1 MSNESKQ
8 FGPWIHAPPFFPSRK
23 NVIKVP
29 GFYTRRGQEPS
40 TTPPPA
46 MGKPPVFVVRTG
58 KLAPEIIRAENEGTV
73 NGQQGINDTDTQ
85 ENIMRD
91 SRRNSNNSGISRNLN
106 LKVTDSEENS
116 LADEIFEERITE
128 IDKELKRFDPTI
140 TPAAKNI
147 ADTGKENFL
156 ASLSITD
163 DQLVD
168 TQISRAQQPE
178 LLKPLPRAPLTII
191 DENTVQK
198 IERGATWKRLN
209 RTGTGT
215 YVVMEDIVGEK
226 RKGDGKDDQ
235 SELLKKRKVSQVGR
249 KNKLI
254 LVEASSQPC
263 QNQ

>member
-1 MSNESKQ
+1 
-8 FGPWIHAPPFFPSRK
+8 
-23 NVIKVP
+23 
-29 GFYTRRGQEPS
+29 
-40 TTPPPA
+40 
-46 MGKPPVFVVRTG
+46 
-58 KLAPEIIRAENEGTV
+58 
-73 NGQQGINDTDTQ
+73 
-85 ENIMRD
+85 MRD

-191 DENTVQK
+191 DENTMQK

-215 YVVMEDIVGEK
+215 DVVMEDIVGEK
-226 RKGDGKDDQ
+226 RRGDGKDDQ
-235 SELLKKRKVSQVGR
+235 FELLKKRKVSQVGR